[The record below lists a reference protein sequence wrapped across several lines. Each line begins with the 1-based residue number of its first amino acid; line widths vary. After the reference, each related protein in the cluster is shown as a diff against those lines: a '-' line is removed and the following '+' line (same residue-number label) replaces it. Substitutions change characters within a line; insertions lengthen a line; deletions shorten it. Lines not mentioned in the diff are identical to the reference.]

1 MRLHLFILV
10 FDCNENYQ
18 KQPLRHTLC
27 LLLAKKKRLIPGHQ
41 LHAIY
46 FDIRFQEQADDEKDL
61 DKTFSLNQ
69 AEYVTRAGVKTK

>member
-1 MRLHLFILV
+1 MQITRNNHYGTHYV
-10 FDCNENYQ
+10 FYCAW
-18 KQPLRHTLC
+18 LT
-27 LLLAKKKRLIPGHQ
+27 KRLIPGHQ

>member
-1 MRLHLFILV
+1 MVYCAWI
-10 FDCNENYQ
+10 
-18 KQPLRHTLC
+18 TI
-27 LLLAKKKRLIPGHQ
+27 RLIPGHQ
-41 LHAIY
+41 LRAIY